1 MTSSTCDDIMTSFQA
16 YYGYCLPT
24 KHANIWHC
32 LFRNYIHLDRTK
44 HWLPPQNPLSA
55 TTLTTD
61 GTLACNHKFRYLP
74 QTYRT
79 VFTPVSM
86 ALIITL
92 HLNKSMELIKCQLY
106 SISGSTHTQTVS
118 VSGSVI
124 GNSGRLNGGHIDYA
138 HSHNYT
144 TCGAGTIHN
153 YCATV

>member
-1 MTSSTCDDIMTSFQA
+1 MPIFGIVYSGTTHNSSGP
-16 YYGYCLPT
+16 Y
-24 KHANIWHC
+24 K
-32 LFRNYIHLDRTK
+32 
-44 HWLPPQNPLSA
+44 
-55 TTLTTD
+55 
-61 GTLACNHKFRYLP
+61 TLAAPTESTLSYNTDNRRYFGMQPQVPLPP

-86 ALIITL
+86 VLINYHTSL
-92 HLNKSMELIKCQLY
+92 KQMELIKCQLY

>member
-1 MTSSTCDDIMTSFQA
+1 MPTFGIVYSGTTHNSSGP
-16 YYGYCLPT
+16 Y
-24 KHANIWHC
+24 K
-32 LFRNYIHLDRTK
+32 
-44 HWLPPQNPLSA
+44 
-55 TTLTTD
+55 
-61 GTLACNHKFRYLP
+61 TLAAAIESTLSYNTDNRQYFGMQPQVPLPP

-79 VFTPVSM
+79 VFTSVSM

-144 TCGAGTIHN
+144 TCGAGNCIASGPG
-153 YCATV
+153 CK